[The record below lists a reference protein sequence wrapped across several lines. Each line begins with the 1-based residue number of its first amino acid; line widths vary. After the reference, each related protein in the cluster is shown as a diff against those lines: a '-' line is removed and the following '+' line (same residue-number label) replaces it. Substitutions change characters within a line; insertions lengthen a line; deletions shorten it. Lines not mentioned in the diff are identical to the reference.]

1 MKIIACYSNKGGVGK
16 TATSVNLAYS
26 YAQAGQQV
34 LLCDLDPQGA
44 SGFYFRVKPSK
55 KLTDARFFED
65 VERFTKAIRA
75 SDFEGLDVLPANL
88 TFRDF
93 DVFLSRMRNKRS
105 RLKKAL
111 IAAGSDYD
119 VIILDCPPNF
129 STLSENIF
137 KAADEI
143 VVPVIPTPL
152 SERSFDQLV
161 SFFEQ
166 HKLRKKKLRAFFS
179 MVQHRKVLH
188 QETMKAMRKLY
199 PKRFLQT
206 VVPFA
211 ADIEKMGQY
220 RAPVCTYAGRSASC
234 ASYRALFE
242 ELENGVISNQ

>member
-16 TATSVNLAYS
+16 TATSVNLAHA
-26 YAQAGQQV
+26 YAQAGKQV

-44 SGFYFRVKPSK
+44 SSFYFRVKPSK
-55 KLTDARFFED
+55 KLTEARFFED
-65 VERFTKAIRA
+65 VKRFTNAIRA

-111 IAAGSDYD
+111 TSACSDYD

-143 VVPVIPTPL
+143 IVPVIPTTL
-152 SERSFDQLV
+152 SERTFDQLIR
-161 SFFEQ
+161 FFDE

-179 MVQHRKVLH
+179 MVQLRKTLH
-188 QETMKAMRKLY
+188 QDTMQNMRMAY
-199 PKRFLQT
+199 RKRFLQT
-206 VVPFA
+206 SVPFA
-211 ADIEKMGQY
+211 ADIEKMGQH
-220 RAPVCTYAGRSASC
+220 RAPVSIYAGRSPASD
-234 ASYRALFE
+234 AYQALYD
-242 ELENGVISNQ
+242 ELENGVVSSK

>member
-16 TATSVNLAYS
+16 TATSVNLAYA
-26 YAQAGQQV
+26 YAKAGKQV

-44 SGFYFRVKPSK
+44 AGFYFRVKPSK
-55 KLTDARFFED
+55 KLTEARFFED
-65 VERFTKAIRA
+65 VKRFVHAIRA

-111 IAAGSDYD
+111 VAAGSDYD

-143 VVPVIPTPL
+143 VVPVIPTTL
-152 SERSFDQLV
+152 SERTFDQLV
-161 SFFEQ
+161 RFFDE
-166 HKLRKKKLRAFFS
+166 HKLKKKKLRAFFS
-179 MVQHRKVLH
+179 MVQLRKTLH
-188 QETMKAMRKLY
+188 LETMQNMRKLY
-199 PKRFLQT
+199 RKRFLQT
-206 VVPFA
+206 SVPFA
-211 ADIEKMGQY
+211 ADIEKMGQN
-220 RAPVCTYAGRSASC
+220 RAPVSIYAGRSA
-234 ASYRALFE
+234 ASAAYQALYD
-242 ELENGVISNQ
+242 ELENGVIATK

>member
-16 TATSVNLAYS
+16 TTTSVNLAYA
-26 YAQAGQQV
+26 YARAGKQV

-44 SGFYFRVKPSK
+44 SGFYLRVKPSK
-55 KLTDARFFED
+55 KLTEARFFED
-65 VERFTKAIRA
+65 VKRFVNAIRA

-143 VVPVIPTPL
+143 VVPVVPTTL

-161 SFFEQ
+161 SFFDE

-179 MVQHRKVLH
+179 MVQRRKTLH
-188 QETMKAMRKLY
+188 HETMDMMRERY
-199 PKRFLQT
+199 RRRFLKC
-206 VVPFA
+206 VIPFA
-211 ADIEKMGQY
+211 ADVEKMGQH
-220 RAPVCTYAGRSASC
+220 RAPVSVYAGRSA
-234 ASYRALFE
+234 ASAAYQALYE
-242 ELENGVISNQ
+242 ELENGVVSGK

>member
-16 TATSVNLAYS
+16 TATSVNLAYA
-26 YAQAGQQV
+26 YAQAGKQV

-65 VERFTKAIRA
+65 VDRFIKAIRA

-111 IAAGSDYD
+111 VSAGSDYD

-143 VVPVIPTPL
+143 VVPVIPTTL
-152 SERSFDQLV
+152 SERTFDQLV
-161 SFFEQ
+161 SFFDE

-179 MVQHRKVLH
+179 MVQQRKVLH
-188 QETMKAMRKLY
+188 QETMLSMRKLY

-206 VVPFA
+206 TVPFA
-211 ADIEKMGQY
+211 ADIEKMGQH
-220 RAPVCTYAGRSASC
+220 RAPVSTYAGRSVAC

-242 ELENGVISNQ
+242 ELENGAVSTQ